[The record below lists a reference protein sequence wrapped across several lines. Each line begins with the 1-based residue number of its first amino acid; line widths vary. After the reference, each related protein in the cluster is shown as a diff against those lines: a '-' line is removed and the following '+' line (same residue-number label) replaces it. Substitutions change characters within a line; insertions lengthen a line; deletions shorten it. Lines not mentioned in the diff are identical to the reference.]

1 MTPRTPLWS
10 TQTVSK
16 NKRPRQPG
24 AVALNRTPSQTFPSI
39 SLLQP
44 DKEPTRLLP
53 PGIPWELLG
62 TWPWLGNCSFTP
74 LTTSTP
80 AVAVTLSIN
89 NNRNETNMRAQ
100 ITTSRKKLPQPRR
113 IKRQLKMKRNFPQEN
128 FQVLKQYLLLLLSAV
143 GVYSPHRLQS
153 VKSLRCHINRASIMT
168 RTMGSS
174 SSSSNKF

>member
-39 SLLQP
+39 LLLQP
-44 DKEPTRLLP
+44 DKEPTWLLP
-53 PGIPWELLG
+53 PGIPWELPG

-100 ITTSRKKLPQPRR
+100 ITTSRKKLPRPRR
-113 IKRQLKMKRNFPQEN
+113 IKRQLKMKRNFPREN
-128 FQVLKQYLLLLLSAV
+128 FQVLKQYLLLV

-153 VKSLRCHINRASIMT
+153 VKSLRCHINRASITT

-174 SSSSNKF
+174 SSNKF